1 MNSFLLTG
9 AILSAIVAVLHIG
22 CIIFGAPWYRFFGAG
37 EKMAMLADKGSW
49 QPTIIT
55 SVIVIVLFTWS
66 LYALSAAGV
75 IAKLPLL
82 RWVLCAITTIYLI
95 RGILGFFLIT
105 NPLGRSAE
113 FWLFSSVICLSFGIV
128 HLIGLKQV
136 WQNL

>member
-82 RWVLCAITTIYLI
+82 RWVLCAITTIYLL

-113 FWLFSSVICLSFGIV
+113 FWLVSSVICLSFGIV